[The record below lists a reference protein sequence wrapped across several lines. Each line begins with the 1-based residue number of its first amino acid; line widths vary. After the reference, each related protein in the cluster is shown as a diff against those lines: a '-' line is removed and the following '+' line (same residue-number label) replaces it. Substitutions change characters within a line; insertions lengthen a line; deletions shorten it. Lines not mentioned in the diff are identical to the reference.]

1 MEDLSKRQKSIL
13 QFIIDEIKSKGY
25 PPSVREIGK
34 AVGLKSPASVHS
46 HLKTLEKL
54 NYLRRDP
61 SKPRA
66 IEVIY
71 NNDQENKNDK
81 EMINIPVVGK
91 VTAGAPILAEENIE
105 DYFPLPLSYLKV
117 GNNDLVK
124 IYNEEI
130 SGNAS
135 IDLSS
140 DKGDIYLVFKEKI
153 TGNVKINAKSNR
165 GNIYLKFE
173 EAIRGNPAITLNAPN
188 GSIFFYNNVETVGN
202 ANISINA
209 KNVEYRTGE
218 PEVLKDY

>member
-1 MEDLSKRQKSIL
+1 MEKI
-13 QFIIDEIKSKGY
+13 FIVLLIMAFLVGTTGGEIDFRDFNPREVEI
-25 PPSVREIGK
+25 E
-34 AVGLKSPASVHS
+34 
-46 HLKTLEKL
+46 
-54 NYLRRDP
+54 
-61 SKPRA
+61 
-66 IEVIY
+66 
-71 NNDQENKNDK
+71 ENKITGNQ
-81 EMINIPVVGK
+81 
-91 VTAGAPILAEENIE
+91 NIE
-105 DYFPLPLSYLKV
+105 EKKV

-173 EAIRGNPAITLNAPN
+173 ETIRGNPAITLNAPN

-218 PEVLKDY
+218 PEALKDY